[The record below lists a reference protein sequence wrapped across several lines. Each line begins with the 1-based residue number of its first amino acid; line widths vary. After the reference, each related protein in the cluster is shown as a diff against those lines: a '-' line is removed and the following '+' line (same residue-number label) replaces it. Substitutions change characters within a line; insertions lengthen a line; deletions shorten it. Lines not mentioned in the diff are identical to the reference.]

1 MRVRAY
7 SAWQS
12 SQQTLSKKREHEQK
26 LTAAGKVEK
35 IALAKAEIEEVGAGE
50 GESGRGVMGVL

>member
-12 SQQTLSKKREHEQK
+12 AQQTLGKKREHEQK

-35 IALAKAEIEEVGAGE
+35 IQLAKADIEEV
-50 GESGRGVMGVL
+50 SGGKGGIGGG